1 MYLHV
6 INANLH
12 DVFLFNY
19 IIYFI
24 SFLCVENK
32 GDIYQM
38 HFLLLL
44 HSIQMDGDTNFQV
57 TQV

>member
-12 DVFLFNY
+12 DVFFILLY
-19 IIYFI
+19 YFI